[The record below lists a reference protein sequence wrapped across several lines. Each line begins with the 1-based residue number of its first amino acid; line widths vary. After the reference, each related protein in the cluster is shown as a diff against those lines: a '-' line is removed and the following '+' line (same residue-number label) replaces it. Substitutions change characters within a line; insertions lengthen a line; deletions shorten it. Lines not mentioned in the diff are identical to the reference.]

1 MYYKYDKLIRYV
13 KIFFILIKNF
23 CFWYF
28 DINIFMIYVFLVLFL
43 VFVFINIINLK
54 SEKLIELKNVNYFV
68 FEFFDVY
75 VLRLKIFMLLKIL
88 NIFFILRVM

>member
-13 KIFFILIKNF
+13 KICFILIKNF

-88 NIFFILRVM
+88 NIFFILRMM